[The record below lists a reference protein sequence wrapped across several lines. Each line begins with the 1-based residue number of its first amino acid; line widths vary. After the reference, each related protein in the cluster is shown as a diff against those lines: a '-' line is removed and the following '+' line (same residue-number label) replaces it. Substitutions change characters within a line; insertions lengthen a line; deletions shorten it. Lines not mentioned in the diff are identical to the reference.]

1 MTSNSALGTGLGHY
15 ILDGKQPP
23 MPFSIRAPG
32 NQSWLN
38 QVLFNISGLKP
49 GPHRL
54 EVLNYGNSTTAPLGL
69 NFLLT
74 KRSQIGQDGGKK
86 RKIIGGAV
94 GGSLGV
100 VLIILVLIAIFIRR
114 QRRRRQRY
122 SGEIGVT
129 KDGRI
134 NTSGKMAEKSQMAGL
149 LAESRAPGTHPVPLS
164 QLPLS
169 SFPGPRAINGG
180 AASTNAEQIPVQH
193 IQDGKVEEFE
203 HNPWD

>member
-1 MTSNSALGTGLGHY
+1 MASNSTFGAGSGHY

-23 MPFSIRAPG
+23 TPFSIRAPG
-32 NQSWLN
+32 NQTWGN

-54 EVLNYGNSTTAPLGL
+54 EVLNYGNSTTVPLGL
-69 NFLLT
+69 STLFT
-74 KRSQIGQDGGKK
+74 KSSQHGGDGGKK

-94 GGSLGV
+94 GGGLGV
-100 VLIILVLIAIFIRR
+100 VLIILVLIAIFVRR
-114 QRRRRQRY
+114 QRRRHQRY
-122 SGEIGVT
+122 SKEIGVT

-134 NTSGKMAEKSQMAGL
+134 NTSGKMAEKSQMPGL

-164 QLPLS
+164 QPPLS

-180 AASTNAEQIPVQH
+180 AASTNAEQIAVQH